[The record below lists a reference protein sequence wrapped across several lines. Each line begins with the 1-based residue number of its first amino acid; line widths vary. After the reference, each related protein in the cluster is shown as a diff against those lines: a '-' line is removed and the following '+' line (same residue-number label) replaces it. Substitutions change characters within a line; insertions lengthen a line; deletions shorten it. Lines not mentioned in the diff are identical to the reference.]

1 MTTLRFQLTLLSFML
16 TASQGLAEVLF
27 YRGTCTKTFWDAD
40 HFFPL
45 KTGVYYVIDTDSQ
58 NAAEIRVEPQY
69 FWVETFRG
77 VKTTVMPDGFNPKF
91 VVFSMS
97 TLTDSPF
104 GDTLNVFHFR
114 GRVNKAV
121 VLNWPSVLTG
131 RRDYI
136 SENTSAPLL
145 NPKGYYAFTEYNLR
159 HLDATFF
166 PSHSTNLD
174 SFRHAVEDVYDF
186 VSAHRIGFGD
196 SLPWERGT
204 LP

>member
-16 TASQGLAEVLF
+16 IASQGLAEVLF
-27 YRGTCTKTFWDAD
+27 YRGTCTATFWDAD
-40 HFFPL
+40 RFRAV
-45 KTGVYYVIDTDSQ
+45 KTGVYYVIDTDSEM
-58 NAAEIRVEPQY
+58 AAEIRVEPRY

-77 VKTTVMPDGFNPKF
+77 VKTTIMPDRFNPKF
-91 VVFSMS
+91 VVFLMS
-97 TLTDSPF
+97 TLTDSTF

-121 VLNWPSVLTG
+121 LLNWPSVLTG
-131 RRDYI
+131 RREYI
-136 SENTSAPLL
+136 SENSSAPLL
-145 NPKGYYAFTEYNLR
+145 NPKGYYAFTEYNMR
-159 HLDATFF
+159 NLDATFF
-166 PSHSTNLD
+166 PFHSTNLD

-186 VSAHRIGFGD
+186 VSAHRNGFGD